1 MHDAQLI
8 NGIRKGDHDTFRFI
22 FDLYYALMCSIAYEY
37 VEDYHLSQ
45 NIAEDVMLS
54 IWEKREL
61 LNISTSVKSYL
72 LTSVHNK
79 SIDYLRSYSR
89 EAEVVSFES
98 EIGSSS
104 CYIPDQ
110 EMFEQIILSE
120 LEDKIEDIIR
130 EMPEECRKVFLLSRY
145 GDKSYAEIADELN
158 ISVNTVKYH
167 IKKALSLLREELKDY
182 ILAITAL
189 YFYLFNQ

>member
-1 MHDAQLI
+1 
-8 NGIRKGDHDTFRFI
+8 
-22 FDLYYALMCSIAYEY
+22 
-37 VEDYHLSQ
+37 
-45 NIAEDVMLS
+45 
-54 IWEKREL
+54 
-61 LNISTSVKSYL
+61 
-72 LTSVHNK
+72 
-79 SIDYLRSYSR
+79 
-89 EAEVVSFES
+89 
-98 EIGSSS
+98 
-104 CYIPDQ
+104 
-110 EMFEQIILSE
+110 MFEQIILSE

-182 ILAITAL
+182 ILATAL

>member
-22 FDLYYALMCSIAYEY
+22 FDHYYALMCSIAYEY

-98 EIGSSS
+98 EIASGPPPGCSGRGGRWWRSAPCPCWTTRCPPTTSWPAPRPPPTWPGST
-104 CYIPDQ
+104 
-110 EMFEQIILSE
+110 
-120 LEDKIEDIIR
+120 
-130 EMPEECRKVFLLSRY
+130 
-145 GDKSYAEIADELN
+145 G
-158 ISVNTVKYH
+158 
-167 IKKALSLLREELKDY
+167 
-182 ILAITAL
+182 
-189 YFYLFNQ
+189 

>member
-22 FDLYYALMCSIAYEY
+22 FAPLLALMCSIALEY
-37 VEDYHLSQ
+37 VEDYHISQ

>member
-8 NGIRKGDHDTFRFI
+8 NGIRKGDHDTFRSI
-22 FDLYYALMCSIAYEY
+22 FDHYYALMCSIAYEY

>member
-1 MHDAQLI
+1 MLA
-8 NGIRKGDHDTFRFI
+8 
-22 FDLYYALMCSIAYEY
+22 LYLGK
-37 VEDYHLSQ
+37 
-45 NIAEDVMLS
+45 
-54 IWEKREL
+54 KRTTD
-61 LNISTSVKSYL
+61 ISTSVKSYL

-98 EIGSSS
+98 WNWSSS

-130 EMPEECRKVFLLSRY
+130 EMPGRM
-145 GDKSYAEIADELN
+145 
-158 ISVNTVKYH
+158 
-167 IKKALSLLREELKDY
+167 
-182 ILAITAL
+182 
-189 YFYLFNQ
+189 